1 MKKIAFI
8 ILKFAHDELMYGYG
22 SDTGVQSES

>member
-1 MKKIAFI
+1 MKKNSIYNI
-8 ILKFAHDELMYGYG
+8 EFAHDELMYGYG